1 MTDLTPRPDAVPPL
15 APGRSCEGC
24 TTCCKLL
31 SIDELKKPAQTW
43 CQHCEIGVGCKIYS
57 ERPDDCRT
65 FYCGWVLDGAIGDE
79 WDPRRSKMVIK
90 FEDNRIVI
98 HVDKDR
104 KDAWRKEPFHSQ
116 IRRWANDA
124 MLTRGQ
130 VLVWEGLEGVLVF
143 ANSEKRL
150 GRAAQPK

>member
-90 FEDNRIVI
+90 FEDNWCGRGWKAFLCSLTAKRGWVG
-98 HVDKDR
+98 
-104 KDAWRKEPFHSQ
+104 
-116 IRRWANDA
+116 RRSRNNAQTYCSAFSSD
-124 MLTRGQ
+124 MLRRT
-130 VLVWEGLEGVLVF
+130 L
-143 ANSEKRL
+143 NTP
-150 GRAAQPK
+150 AAAS